1 MADKKEKAMEAQKKA
16 FLEAMAKTFGNVT
29 ASARA
34 VGIDRSTPYKWSE
47 NDPDFKEKFNSDLYE
62 ESLLDAVEAKLA
74 KLAVQD
80 ENPTVLIFLAKTKG
94 KKRGYIEKSET
105 DITSGGKVIRITLP
119 KADE

>member
-1 MADKKEKAMEAQKKA
+1 MPIKKSVVETRKKA
-16 FLEAMAKTFGNVT
+16 FLEAMLKTFGNIS

-34 VGIDRSTPYKWSE
+34 IGVDRTTPYVWARE
-47 NDPDFKEKFNSDLYE
+47 DPAFAEKLNADIYE
-62 ESLLDAVEAKLA
+62 ETYLDAIEAKLA

-105 DITSGGKVIRITLP
+105 DLTSNGQTILVKLP
-119 KADE
+119 DPE